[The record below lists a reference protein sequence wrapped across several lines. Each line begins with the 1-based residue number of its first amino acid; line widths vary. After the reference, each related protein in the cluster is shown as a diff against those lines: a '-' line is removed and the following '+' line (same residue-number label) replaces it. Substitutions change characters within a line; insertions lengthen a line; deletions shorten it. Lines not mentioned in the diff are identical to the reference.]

1 MYNKQ
6 SAEQVLNKMS
16 VYLCM
21 VFSMDA
27 LHQIVKYKKTC
38 VDSSKHL
45 LRLTDAICRACTCES
60 VRHALLNFSYML
72 AYISHLLTENGFTQI
87 MTDISSHLLTE
98 IYFSQIITD
107 IS

>member
-1 MYNKQ
+1 MHFTKLTRQ
-6 SAEQVLNKMS
+6 LLNTR
-16 VYLCM
+16 
-21 VFSMDA
+21 A
-27 LHQIVKYKKTC
+27 QITC

-72 AYISHLLTENGFTQI
+72 AYISHLLTENGFSQI

-98 IYFSQIITD
+98 IDFSQTITD
-107 IS
+107 ISHFVTDIS